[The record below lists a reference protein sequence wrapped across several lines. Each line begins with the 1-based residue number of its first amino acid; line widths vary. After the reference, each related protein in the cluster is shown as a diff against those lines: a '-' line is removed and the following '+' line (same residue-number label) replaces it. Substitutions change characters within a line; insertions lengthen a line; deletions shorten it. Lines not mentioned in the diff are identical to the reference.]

1 MVKNKVVTNST
12 YKSYSN
18 QIAELFCKESNNK
31 TLCKAG
37 IIERLNTY
45 LNNNVYPI
53 FLSKLNTGRTY
64 ITNAEAFKDYGF
76 RIVITDIIT
85 GERQTAWWE
94 IPYRMPYLSK
104 LPGKLLQHQY
114 NIISDNKTF
123 TSENKSDYRITWNP
137 LKPTYGINYVPN
149 QVPGYTPPNIIP
161 GGGGGGGQ
169 IQITPQPV
177 QQTPVQTKS
186 SFDFGGLLSDPI
198 VLIGAG
204 LVLFLLLKDR

>member
-1 MVKNKVVTNST
+1 MVTNST

-45 LNNNVYPI
+45 LDNNVYPI

-104 LPGKLLQHQY
+104 IPNKLLNHQY

-149 QVPGYTPPNIIP
+149 QVPGYTPPNVVP
-161 GGGGGGGQ
+161 GGGGGGQ
-169 IQITPQPV
+169 IQITPTPSQPV
-177 QQTPVQTKS
+177 NTPDPGGI
-186 SFDFGGLLSDPI
+186 DFGSLLSNPI
-198 VLIGAG
+198 LLVGAG
-204 LVLFLLLKDR
+204 LVLFLLMKDKF